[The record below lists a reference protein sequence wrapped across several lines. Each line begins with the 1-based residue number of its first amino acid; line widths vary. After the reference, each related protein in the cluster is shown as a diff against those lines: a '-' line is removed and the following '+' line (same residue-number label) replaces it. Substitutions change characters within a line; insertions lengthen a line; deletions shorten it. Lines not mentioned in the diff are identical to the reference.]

1 MIPEIVFIVPY
12 RDRAP
17 QKKVFECVMPTILED
32 EKYKIFFVHQHD
44 SRPFNRGAMKNLGF
58 LYIKTQYPQNYKN
71 ITIVFHDIDFIPYYK
86 NQFNYKTK
94 PGIVKHF
101 FGYKWTLGGIVS
113 INAGDFENINGFP
126 NIWTWGLED
135 NVLQKRCKN
144 AGLIPDRTTFLQA
157 GKDEYKLITLWH
169 GWDRLIDNKIN
180 KKIKTDSV
188 IDGFSI
194 LKDIE
199 YNTETVSEHISIVNI
214 TSFITGEDHVI
225 ASKNAKQLNSRLN
238 AKFTTYEKKTKK
250 KFMKMF

>member
-1 MIPEIVFIVPY
+1 MIPEIIFIVPY

-32 EKYKIFFVHQHD
+32 EKYKIFFIHQQD

-58 LYIKTQYPQNYKN
+58 IYIKTKYPENYKN

-94 PGIVKHF
+94 PGVVKHF
-101 FGYKWTLGGIVS
+101 FGYKWTLGGIIS
-113 INAGDFENINGFP
+113 INASDFEDINGFP

-144 AGLIPDRTTFLQA
+144 AGLIPDRTTFLQG
-157 GKDEYKLITLWH
+157 GKDEDKLITLWH

-180 KKIKTDSV
+180 KKIKTNSV
-188 IDGFSI
+188 LDGFSI
-194 LKDIE
+194 LKDIK
-199 YNTETVSEHISIVNI
+199 YNTETVSKNISIVNI
-214 TSFITGEDHVI
+214 TDFITGEDHII
-225 ASKNAKQLNSRLN
+225 ASKNAKQLNSRFN
-238 AKFTTYEKKTKK
+238 SKFTSHEKKYKK
-250 KFMKMF
+250 NFRRMF

>member
-32 EKYKIFFVHQHD
+32 EKYKIFFIHQRD

-144 AGLIPDRTTFLQA
+144 AGLKPDRTTFLQA

-169 GWDRLIDNKIN
+169 GWDRLIDNKI
-180 KKIKTDSV
+180 
-188 IDGFSI
+188 
-194 LKDIE
+194 
-199 YNTETVSEHISIVNI
+199 
-214 TSFITGEDHVI
+214 
-225 ASKNAKQLNSRLN
+225 
-238 AKFTTYEKKTKK
+238 KK
-250 KFMKMF
+250 KNKNRQCY